1 MHNFMEHSIH
11 VSKLDLAICVT
22 QQNSKPNHVK
32 RRQHGLVYQYTGSV
46 SYHFSDG
53 KTLVLKPGHILY
65 LPMGATYEV
74 KPIIE
79 ARTSYAINF
88 LVVEPIEQTPFIV
101 SAPKST
107 QLYELFR
114 ECRDIWETSN
124 PWKYERCV
132 SLLYAIIAG
141 MKKEYFKA
149 YAPSSKTKL
158 IQPAI
163 RYIEQNYL
171 TENIKITFLAELCK
185 ISDVHFRNVFYSVY
199 NMSPHKYIHNLRIL
213 RAKELLRSGE
223 YTVQAVAELC
233 GFGSDCAFS
242 RDFKQATGITPSDY
256 KNQF

>member
-1 MHNFMEHSIH
+1 MYGFMDHTIH

-32 RRQHGLVYQYTGSV
+32 RRQHGLVYQYEGSV

-53 KTLVLKPGHILY
+53 KTLVLKPHHILY
-65 LPMGATYEV
+65 LPIDATYEV
-74 KPIIE
+74 TPIIE
-79 ARTSYAINF
+79 SRISYAINF
-88 LVVEPIEQTPFIV
+88 SMVEPVDKTPFII

-114 ECRDIWETSN
+114 ECRDSWETN
-124 PWKYERCV
+124 APGKYEKCL
-132 SLLYAIIAG
+132 SILYAIISG
-141 MKKEYFKA
+141 MKKECFKA
-149 YAPSSKTKL
+149 YTPSSKTNL
-158 IQPAI
+158 ILPAI

-171 TENIKITFLAELCK
+171 TENIKISFLAELCK

-199 NMSPHKYIHNLRIL
+199 NTSPHKYIHNLRIL

-223 YTVQAVAELC
+223 YTVQAVADLC

-242 RDFKQATGITPSDY
+242 RNFKQATGITPSEY
-256 KNQF
+256 RNRY